1 MRNKR
6 VRCPKCESFCTK
18 ITCQQVNDDGSLIR
32 RYRKCLDCAHKFRT
46 TQAAEVHDDDG
57 EMWGTT
63 RVEPGAHPSRLYTRA
78 QIDDIVEK
86 YKSGRWLQS
95 ELALQLG
102 SDESYISKLI
112 RKSRGK

>member
-6 VRCPKCESFCTK
+6 VSCPECESFRTK

-57 EMWGTT
+57 EMWGIT
-63 RVEPGAHPSRLYTRA
+63 RVEPGAHHACLYTQA
-78 QIDDIVEK
+78 QIDEIVQK
-86 YKSGRWLQS
+86 YKSGRWLQA
-95 ELALQLG
+95 ELAVEMG
-102 SDESYISKLI
+102 SQPDYISKLV
-112 RKSRGK
+112 RKSKNK